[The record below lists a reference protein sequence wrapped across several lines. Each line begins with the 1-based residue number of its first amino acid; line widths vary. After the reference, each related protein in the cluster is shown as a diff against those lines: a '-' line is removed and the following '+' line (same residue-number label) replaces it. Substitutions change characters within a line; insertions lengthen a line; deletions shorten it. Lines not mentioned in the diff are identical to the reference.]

1 MGALLLLAAAAGVPA
16 QDKSDWERAQH
27 KRNGREVEVSPPAYP
42 RALDLL
48 PFFVSAAS
56 RFEFFVDAASISVG
70 EDGVVRYT
78 LVARSAQG
86 AESVNYEGIRCST
99 REVRIYATGR
109 AAEHA
114 WSRRAG
120 PWRRIEA
127 RSVQRWHNA
136 LAAEYFCAGGVT
148 IHGAEEG
155 VAALRRGGHPRADRA
170 AGD

>member
-1 MGALLLLAAAAGVPA
+1 MTAVTPF
-16 QDKSDWERAQH
+16 SWT
-27 KRNGREVEVSPPAYP
+27 NGPSKILKPSVSS
-42 RALDLL
+42 L
-48 PFFVSAAS
+48 
-56 RFEFFVDAASISVG
+56 
-70 EDGVVRYT
+70 VVR
-78 LVARSAQG
+78 RP
-86 AESVNYEGIRCST
+86 IC
-99 REVRIYATGR
+99 YATGR

>member
-1 MGALLLLAAAAGVPA
+1 MLLLVAAAGASA
-16 QDKSDWERAQH
+16 QDKSDWERAQE
-27 KRNGREVEVSPPAYP
+27 KRNWREAEVSPPAYP
-42 RALDLL
+42 RAQDLL
-48 PFFVSAAS
+48 PFFVSSAS
-56 RFEFFVDAASISVG
+56 RFEFFVDAASLSIG

-86 AESVNYEGIRCST
+86 AESVSYEGIRCST

-109 AAEHA
+109 VADHA

-136 LAAEYFCAGGVT
+136 LAAEFFCAGGVALYS
-148 IHGAEEG
+148 AEEG
-155 VAALRRGGHPRADRA
+155 VAALRRGGHPRADRG
-170 AGD
+170 AGG